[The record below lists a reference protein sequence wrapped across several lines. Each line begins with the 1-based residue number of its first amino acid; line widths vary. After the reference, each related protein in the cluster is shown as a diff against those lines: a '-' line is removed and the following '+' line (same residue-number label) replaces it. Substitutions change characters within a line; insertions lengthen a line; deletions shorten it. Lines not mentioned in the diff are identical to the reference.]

1 MNFKKFIIS
10 TSLFLVYHS
19 ANAQLYFNRT
29 DTVIVQTANGTILK
43 NPWAGGLNFLQVSDI
58 DLNYD
63 GIMDLFVFDRT
74 GNKVST
80 FVNGGTANTVDY
92 IYDHQYVDKFPKL
105 NSWALLRDYNCDGK
119 MDIFTHTN
127 LGIQVYKNDGDA
139 INGLHFTMVKHELYS
154 YYVDTSPPTNY
165 FNLYITS
172 TDIPAIYD
180 VDNDGDLDVLT
191 FDFTGA
197 RMQWY
202 KNFSLENYGICDSLN
217 YFVLVDECFG
227 DFEENFSNNSVTFDV
242 CSVIDH
248 IAPPDENLSTR
259 ASRHAGSCTLC
270 ADLNGDTIRDLILG
284 DISFNNITYLEN
296 GGTLQMANIIGQQ
309 TDFPNYSSTPVYAP
323 LFPCSFYVDVNND
336 SVRDLLVSSNANT
349 CSLSDK
355 SLWWYKNTNTDDS
368 AYFEFQQVNFLQNEM
383 IDLSEGAY
391 PGFVDFNADGL
402 TDIIIG
408 NYGYP
413 NNGCVYTSKLT
424 ALKNIGTTSQPKF
437 ELFSKDYASLG
448 ALNFKNLVPTFGD
461 LDNDGDE
468 DMILGESDGR
478 LYYYQN
484 IAAPGL
490 TANYVLNSALFS
502 GILFGQF
509 VAPQLVDVN
518 RDNKLDIVCGRSNG
532 KLNYY
537 KNIGTVSNPS
547 FSADSANYFF
557 GNVNVIPVNVSN
569 GFSFPCLFEN
579 NGNYELLVGSSNGKI
594 YHYNNIDNN
603 LNGAFTLLDSTFQN
617 LYEGERSAPVVFDI
631 NHDNQIDLVVGNF
644 SGGISFFIGDS
655 LAGTQH
661 LNDLSFVPE
670 IKLFPNPAN
679 EIIYFKMDDLL
690 KLHAIKLEIM
700 NIQGQTIY
708 TETYQ
713 ASTLNALSTS
723 NFKSGVY
730 FCKLSNGSFVST
742 SKFIVQ
748 H

>member
-1 MNFKKFIIS
+1 MNFKRFILS
-10 TSLFLVYHS
+10 TTLFLVYLS

-80 FVNGGTANTVDY
+80 FVNGGTANTIDY

-105 NSWALLRDYNCDGK
+105 DSWALLRDYNCDGK
-119 MDIFTHTN
+119 MDIFSHTN
-127 LGIQVYKNDGDA
+127 LGIMVYKNDGDA
-139 INGLHFTMVKHELYS
+139 VNGLHFTLVKQTLYS
-154 YYVDTSPPTNY
+154 YFIDTNPPANY
-165 FNLYITS
+165 LNLYVTS

-180 VDNDGDLDVLT
+180 VDNDGDIDVLT
-191 FDFTGA
+191 FDFAGS
-197 RMQWY
+197 RMQWN
-202 KNFSLENYGICDSLN
+202 KNFSLENYGTCDSLN
-217 YFVLVDECFG
+217 YFMLVDECFG
-227 DFEENFSNNSVTFDV
+227 DFAENFSNNSVTVDV
-242 CSVIDH
+242 CSPIDH
-248 IAPPDENLSTR
+248 LAPLDETLESR
-259 ASRHAGSCTLC
+259 SSRHAGSCTLC
-270 ADLNGDTIRDLILG
+270 ADLNGDTLVDLVLG

-296 GGTLQMANIIGQQ
+296 GGTLQMADIVGQQ
-309 TDFPNYSSTPVYAP
+309 TNFPSYNTPVNSP

-336 SVRDLLVSSNANT
+336 SVRDLLVSPNANT
-349 CSLSDK
+349 CSFSDK
-355 SLWWYKNTNTDDS
+355 SLWYYKNTNKDDS
-368 AYFEFQQVNFLQNEM
+368 AYFEFQQMNFLQNEM
-383 IDLSEGAY
+383 IEVGEGAY
-391 PGFVDFNADGL
+391 PSFVDFNADGL
-402 TDIIIG
+402 TDIIVG

-413 NNGCVYTSKLT
+413 NSGCVYTSKLT
-424 ALKNIGTTSQPKF
+424 ALKNIGTSGQPKF
-437 ELFSKDYASLG
+437 ELFSKDYANLG
-448 ALNFKNLVPTFGD
+448 ALNFQNMVPTFGD
-461 LDNDGDE
+461 LDNDGDQ
-468 DMILGESDGR
+468 DMIIGASDGR
-478 LYYYQN
+478 MYYYQN
-484 IAAPGL
+484 VAAPGL
-490 TANYVLNSALFS
+490 TANFTLNPTLFS
-502 GILFGQF
+502 GILFGQV

-518 RDNKLDIVCGRSNG
+518 RDNKLDLLCGRSNG

-537 KNIGTVSNPS
+537 KNIGTIANPS

-557 GNVNVIPVNVSN
+557 GNVNVIPINSSN
-569 GFSFPCLFEN
+569 GYSFPCLFEN
-579 NGNYELLVGSSNGKI
+579 NGSYDLLVGSSNGKI
-594 YHYNNIDNN
+594 YHYNNIDGN

-617 LYEGERSAPVVFDI
+617 LYEGERCAPVVFDI
-631 NHDNQIDLVVGNF
+631 NHDNQLDLVVGNF

-730 FCKLSNGSFVST
+730 FCKLSNGSFVTT

>member
-1 MNFKKFIIS
+1 MNFKRFILI
-10 TSLFLVYHS
+10 TTLFLVYLS

-80 FVNGGTANTVDY
+80 FVNGGTANTIDY
-92 IYDHQYVDKFPKL
+92 IYDHQYVEKFPKL
-105 NSWALLRDYNCDGK
+105 DSWALLRDYNCDGK
-119 MDIFTHTN
+119 MDIFSHTN
-127 LGIQVYKNDGDA
+127 LGIMVYKNDGDA
-139 INGLHFTMVKHELYS
+139 VNGLHFTLVKQTLYS
-154 YYVDTSPPTNY
+154 YFIDTNPPANY
-165 FNLYITS
+165 LNLYVTS

-180 VDNDGDLDVLT
+180 VDNDGDIDVLT
-191 FDFTGA
+191 FDFAGS
-197 RMQWY
+197 RMQWN
-202 KNFSLENYGICDSLN
+202 KNFSLENYGTCDSLN
-217 YFVLVDECFG
+217 YFMLVDECFG
-227 DFEENFSNNSVTFDV
+227 DFAENFSNNSVTVDV
-242 CSVIDH
+242 CSPIDH
-248 IAPPDENLSTR
+248 LAPLDETLESR
-259 ASRHAGSCTLC
+259 SSRHAGSCTLC
-270 ADLNGDTIRDLILG
+270 ADLNGDTLVDLVLG

-296 GGTLQMANIIGQQ
+296 GGTLQMADIVGQQ
-309 TDFPNYSSTPVYAP
+309 TNFPSYNTPVNSP

-336 SVRDLLVSSNANT
+336 SVRDLLVSPNANT
-349 CSLSDK
+349 CSFSDK
-355 SLWWYKNTNTDDS
+355 SLWYYKNTNKDDS
-368 AYFEFQQVNFLQNEM
+368 AYFEFQQMNFLQNEM
-383 IDLSEGAY
+383 IEVGEGAY
-391 PGFVDFNADGL
+391 PSFVDFNADGL
-402 TDIIIG
+402 TDIIVG

-413 NNGCVYTSKLT
+413 NSGCVYTSKLT
-424 ALKNIGTTSQPKF
+424 ALKNIGTSGQPKF
-437 ELFSKDYASLG
+437 ELFSKDYANLG
-448 ALNFKNLVPTFGD
+448 ALNFQNMVPTFGD
-461 LDNDGDE
+461 LDNDGDQ
-468 DMILGESDGR
+468 DMIIGASDGR
-478 LYYYQN
+478 MYYYQN
-484 IAAPGL
+484 VAAPGL
-490 TANYVLNSALFS
+490 TANFTLNPTLFS
-502 GILFGQF
+502 GILFGQV

-518 RDNKLDIVCGRSNG
+518 RDNKLDLLCGRSNG

-537 KNIGTVSNPS
+537 KNIGTIANPS

-557 GNVNVIPVNVSN
+557 GNVNVIPINSSN
-569 GFSFPCLFEN
+569 GYSFPCLFEN
-579 NGNYELLVGSSNGKI
+579 NGSYDLLVGSSNGKI
-594 YHYNNIDNN
+594 YHYNNIDGN

-617 LYEGERSAPVVFDI
+617 LYEGERCAPVVFDI
-631 NHDNQIDLVVGNF
+631 NHDNQLDLVVGNF

-730 FCKLSNGSFVST
+730 FCKLSNGSFVTT